1 MNKRIF
7 YFTSILMSAMML
19 GLGSCTPVEEE
30 ILQTEEEQIE
40 YSKKIVG
47 TWLRDGSQEYW
58 RFDRFGTTEI
68 DYNGTP
74 KQVGIGENW
83 DLSEDVLEGEGNKFA
98 WYFEANGLMTIYW
111 LEMNNAYCDPDP
123 DAPYIIN
130 RINDTSMTWA
140 PNNGHGKVQSFT
152 KQAPSVGK

>member
-1 MNKRIF
+1 MKKPIF
-7 YFTSILMSAMML
+7 LLVMLFASAMML
-19 GLGSCTPVEEE
+19 TLQSCAPEEEE
-30 ILQTEEEQIE
+30 ILQPEEEQIE

-58 RFDRFGTTEI
+58 RFRAFGTETI

-74 KQVGIGENW
+74 KKVGIGENW
-83 DLSEDVLEGEGNKFA
+83 DLSEDVHEGEGNKFA
-98 WYFEANGLMTIYW
+98 WYFEDNGLMTIYW

-130 RINDTSMTWA
+130 RINDTTMTWV

-152 KQAPSVGK
+152 KQ